1 MIGEERL
8 GFPEIGHKTAEELP
22 LKIQQF
28 LIILLQFN
36 TAERSVPTAERVAMA
51 ARNASP
57 SLSMSSSSSSSSFAV
72 SGCLMPSIAAAA
84 YLADVNNGYRIL
96 QLGSTIVL

>member
-1 MIGEERL
+1 MVEEERFGL
-8 GFPEIGHKTAEELP
+8 SEIGNKTAEELP

-28 LIILLQFN
+28 LIILLQLN
-36 TAERSVPTAERVAMA
+36 TAERLSRTAERVAMA